1 MTKCWSHDV
10 GFRPTSKDLDMMFT
24 DMSPIDAEPI
34 LINDEITAKLKRT
47 QKAEGDML
55 YRVFPR
61 KVADKLKAG
70 QRVEAYVQKSRPSCR
85 PFSRLLA
92 GCLLIEQ
99 TNKFNGYL
107 LTRNAFLTL
116 SF

>member
-1 MTKCWSHDV
+1 
-10 GFRPTSKDLDMMFT
+10 MMFT

-34 LINDEITAKLKRT
+34 LITDEITAKLKRT

-70 QRVEAYVQKSRPSCR
+70 QRVEA
-85 PFSRLLA
+85 
-92 GCLLIEQ
+92 
-99 TNKFNGYL
+99 
-107 LTRNAFLTL
+107 
-116 SF
+116 